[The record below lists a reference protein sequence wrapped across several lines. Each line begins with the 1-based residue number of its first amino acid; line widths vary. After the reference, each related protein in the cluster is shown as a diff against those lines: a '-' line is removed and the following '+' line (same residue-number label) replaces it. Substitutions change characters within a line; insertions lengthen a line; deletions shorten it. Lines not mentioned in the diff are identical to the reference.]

1 MNRIRTIPMATRGHL
16 TLILLTLLSLTA
28 FGCSESDG
36 PGTSTLSG
44 TPNRAHELANSEP
57 NKLSALDFT
66 IGKWREYSQQ
76 LYPEQGERIETG
88 TWECKR
94 DGNRL
99 VSHLNRNGEAAV
111 LHFYYDESD
120 GKLVSET
127 VGKPEY
133 TMRGEV
139 DPKTKSV
146 TFKMDLN
153 GERHVFETMPVGKM
167 TVSTFR
173 VYTADEELVQEWR
186 IENEPIQ

>member
-1 MNRIRTIPMATRGHL
+1 MATRGYL

-28 FGCSESDG
+28 FGCSESNE
-36 PGTSTLSG
+36 PGTSMLVG
-44 TPNRAHELANSEP
+44 TPNSEQDLANSEP

-76 LYPEQGERIETG
+76 LYPEQGERFETG

-99 VSHLNRNGEAAV
+99 VSHLDRNGESTV
-111 LHFYYDESD
+111 LHFYYDEAE

-133 TMRGEV
+133 TMRGNV
-139 DPKTKSV
+139 DPETKSV
-146 TFKMDLN
+146 TFEMDLN

-173 VYTADEELVQEWR
+173 IYTADEELVQEWR
-186 IENEPIQ
+186 IENEPIR